1 MISKA
6 VVEIPFGTYAVARP
20 KGARRDVDA
29 LLMRNVAIEVEA
41 VEGRHLSRA
50 ADLRGW
56 TMPGTSVD
64 ETLWSMDGRL
74 FRQLG
79 LDYRTGEIEALHPR
93 GAPARYAP
101 DGPWA
106 RDLTDEMP
114 DAVMTRHAEQTSG
127 RWHYFDRIPV
137 DAPGLRVLSDP
148 DEAEANERLVRLQ
161 RRLIVVDD
169 AVWTECPPPRLIAE
183 SRYYGIGLVASAGV
197 RRMLVDTT
205 DMRTTAFQFP
215 LDRMEDALACA
226 AIADE
231 GRGPGRDVPLPHI
244 EIHDRAVV
252 TFDAAAA
259 SAFQMGPRIL
269 AEMAQYVPNLS
280 DDGLDAFMH
289 LRAASGRMAAAA
301 DGPLPLKF
309 EPTEDAGIMHEACG
323 RIAVDPGC
331 GTDWA
336 NPMPEWLRTSLSQ
349 FARRHDELENQPAPD
364 LDLGRPQP

>member
-1 MISKA
+1 VITKA

-20 KGARRDVDA
+20 KGARKDVDA
-29 LLMRNVAIEVEA
+29 LLMRSVAVEVEA
-41 VEGRHLSRA
+41 VEFRHLRRA
-50 ADLRGW
+50 ADVRGW
-56 TMPGTSVD
+56 AQPGDAVN

-79 LDYRTGEIEALHPR
+79 YDYGTGEIEPLHPR
-93 GAPARYAP
+93 GAPARYSP
-101 DGPWA
+101 DGRRS

-127 RWHYFDRIPV
+127 RWHHFDWIPA
-137 DAPGLRVLSDP
+137 DSPGLRILSEP
-148 DEAEANERLVRLQ
+148 DEAEAAERLARLQ
-161 RRLIVVDD
+161 RRLLVVDD
-169 AVWTECPPPRLIAE
+169 AVWTECPPPRLCAE
-183 SRYYGIGLVASAGV
+183 NRYYGIGVILSAGV
-197 RRMLVDTT
+197 RRMLVDTN

-215 LDRMEDALACA
+215 LDRMADALACQ

-231 GRGPGRDVPLPHI
+231 GLAPGRAIPPPVF
-244 EIHDRAVV
+244 EIFDEAAV

-289 LRAASGRMAAAA
+289 LRAASRRISADA
-301 DGPLPLKF
+301 DGPIPLKF
-309 EPTEDAGIMHEACG
+309 EPTEDAAIMHEACG
-323 RIAVDPGC
+323 RIAADPGC

-336 NPMPEWLRTSLSQ
+336 SPMPEWLRTSLGQ
-349 FARRHDELENQPAPD
+349 FARRHEELENRPAPD
-364 LDLGRPQP
+364 LDLAGPQP